1 MAKTI
6 FLFLIILA
14 SILTLIPSAHSQTEK
29 KTVTLPSGEVVCDL
43 AGEWNSLYEHY
54 GPMQW
59 VGDIKSA
66 LKITQQGNMFVGTS
80 LIATPLQPP
89 GTEKIRG
96 ELDKDGIKRV
106 RYNRPDI
113 DQWEDVKV
121 EMSKNCD
128 KIVFDDDKGVKGILE
143 RK

>member
-1 MAKTI
+1 MR
-6 FLFLIILA
+6 
-14 SILTLIPSAHSQTEK
+14 
-29 KTVTLPSGEVVCDL
+29 
-43 AGEWNSLYEHY
+43 
-54 GPMQW
+54 W

-113 DQWEDVKV
+113 DLWEDVKV
-121 EMSKNCD
+121 EMRR
-128 KIVFDDDKGVKGILE
+128 IAI
-143 RK
+143 R

>member
-1 MAKTI
+1 MVKTI

-14 SILTLIPSAHSQTEK
+14 SILTLIPFAHSQTEK

-43 AGEWNSLYEHY
+43 TGEWNVVYEHY
-54 GPMQW
+54 GPMRW

>member
-1 MAKTI
+1 MVKTI

-43 AGEWNSLYEHY
+43 TGEWNALYEHY

-80 LIATPLQPP
+80 LIATPLQPA